1 MKRVNLQFTVF
12 FLSSIHFIL
21 FQVQVAAAF
30 TRICPLNNAPVPLEY
45 DEATGTF
52 SLMESSSTEEEVGG
66 GNTTNDEEVRLLK
79 RAAMRTVQVAGSEHK
94 RYLRARR
101 EEAKRVYMARSC
113 PCGGNDETNY
123 CLVEGLEGSVHD
135 TCGITHSALTWFS
148 NNNTTSTTKV
158 ECFKLESHTVFIR
171 NAWPVIVFWYL
182 ALTVFLVATDNGKNV
197 RNYVVS
203 KICPSCRINERRLD
217 RIMQR
222 EIEHRERILAATARF
237 ARLADGRGRYLLR
250 TRGMRIPNDGPTV
263 IGDEAMGR
271 WIAQAESL
279 GILQTP
285 PRPTEYVLQTRK
297 FNAKHELM
305 RREQTRLHKANECLG
320 DGNDEGDDVTLH
332 PSTPTK
338 KGIRQDIVSTPETI
352 ASCDDD
358 IEEDSESEEDD
369 VSSKN
374 SQTFTSE
381 NNEVET
387 GTLDDEKED
396 APEED
401 ASGEDESFDCTIC
414 LAPVEDGEKVGV
426 LPCSHIFHAECLGHW
441 IQRRNV
447 CPLCQAS
454 EIASPRAIDEIENDA
469 SGEDAVEVGE
479 NVSASAGRAADVS
492 NMQSSSPPGTNR
504 TSRSQRQRLQLQS
517 QSHQRRR
524 RRNDDFFIYSP

>member
-45 DEATGTF
+45 DEATGKF

-79 RAAMRTVQVAGSEHK
+79 RAAMRTVQVAGSK

-101 EEAKRVYMARSC
+101 EEVKRVYMARSC
-113 PCGGNDETNY
+113 PCGGNDEKNY

-135 TCGITHSALTWFS
+135 TCGVTHSALTWFS
-148 NNNTTSTTKV
+148 NNNTTSNTKV

-263 IGDEAMGR
+263 GGEAMGR

-305 RREQTRLHKANECLG
+305 RREHARLHKANECLG
-320 DGNDEGDDVTLH
+320 DENEEGDDVETLH

-352 ASCDDD
+352 ASCDDG

-374 SQTFTSE
+374 SQAFTSE

-387 GTLDDEKED
+387 STLDDEKED
-396 APEED
+396 ASE
-401 ASGEDESFDCTIC
+401 EDESFDCTIC

-492 NMQSSSPPGTNR
+492 NNMQSSSPPGTNR
-504 TSRSQRQRLQLQS
+504 TSRSSQR
-517 QSHQRRR
+517 RRR